1 MEIKYLSIKNFKS
14 IRHMEIS
21 DIQNALIL
29 VGKNNTGK
37 SSILHALRAVEG
49 SYEISLDDFNE
60 TMQNIEIGFILSIT
74 EEDLH
79 IFHKNGMV
87 SQYKKYDLWKKDF
100 ESKLPSYKNEEITF
114 TFIANKEG
122 KQRFYDGKKKHN
134 KYIREIFPTIY
145 FIGTNRNLKQI
156 QDDLFMLQEDSL
168 LKIMRTNCCM
178 FDPVK
183 PCTHCFQ
190 CIGLIDQ
197 KSPKELNAFE
207 AAKLFEYKLYEMNID
222 QFEKRIN
229 ESFHKNGGF
238 EDIIFSMNYDVD
250 QMLQVNAEAYN
261 KERDISISVE
271 RLGRGMKS
279 IYMLSLLEAYVMDE
293 NSLASIILVEE
304 PEMFLHPQLQKTASE
319 ILYRLAQ
326 KNQVIFTT
334 HSPHLLANFSS
345 RQLCQIILDED
356 SYSVAKKKTNISS
369 VLDDLGYNASDLMNV
384 DFVFIVEGKQDKY
397 RLPLLL
403 NHYYSEIYD
412 EDGRLNRVAILTTNS
427 CTNIKTYANLK
438 YINQLYMKDRF
449 LMIRDSDGKD
459 RDMLGRQLCKYYDER
474 NLVDVDHL
482 PKVTRKNVLILKYY
496 SFENYFLNDGG
507 YSFVSNELS
516 DFLWFDYPMQL
527 FCRFLNSYVDFEN
540 KAVYFDTDEFKD
552 NLDVMMQMLT
562 ISQKNNTNELFDG
575 LYINRSFPLMAGS
588 YSYYQSINET
598 PVVFRGLTKSKDVNS
613 AHIQVGYAIN
623 NNTQLKEQALA
634 FIKYTLSDEIQ
645 EIGAT
650 ASGSLSFPV
659 NISVYDNAKLVA
671 GSRTDDNN
679 KIIGI
684 DNDFMKAYIDI
695 ADNVNACT
703 LYRDVSHSYYND
715 NVIGDIVDDYINKG
729 ISKEKFI
736 RQLSAATEIYLTE

>member
-37 SSILHALRAVEG
+37 SSILHVLRAVEG

-79 IFHKNGMV
+79 IFHKNGIV

-197 KSPKELNAFE
+197 KNPKELNAFE
-207 AAKLFEYKLYEMNID
+207 AAKLFEYILYEMNID

-279 IYMLSLLEAYVMDE
+279 INMLSLLEAYVMDE

-369 VLDDLGYNASDLMNV
+369 VLDDLGYSASDLMNV
-384 DFVFIVEGKQDKY
+384 DFVFFVEGKQDKY

-438 YINQLYMKDRF
+438 YINQLYMMDRF

-496 SFENYFLNDGG
+496 SFENYFLNPEIMSKLGVIESEDAFYEILYDKWREYLHRIKSGVHLIQMMG
-507 YSFVSNELS
+507 R
-516 DFLWFDYPMQL
+516 DFTSPQDMKEHMEEITTYIQGHNLFDIFYGRYKKEEKDLLKKYIEIAP
-527 FCRFLNSYVDFEN
+527 R
-540 KAVYFDTDEFKD
+540 DEFSDILDAADSFIYFQSKTKQKD
-552 NLDVMMQMLT
+552 IQ
-562 ISQKNNTNELFDG
+562 
-575 LYINRSFPLMAGS
+575 
-588 YSYYQSINET
+588 NET
-598 PVVFRGLTKSKDVNS
+598 K
-613 AHIQVGYAIN
+613 
-623 NNTQLKEQALA
+623 
-634 FIKYTLSDEIQ
+634 
-645 EIGAT
+645 
-650 ASGSLSFPV
+650 
-659 NISVYDNAKLVA
+659 
-671 GSRTDDNN
+671 
-679 KIIGI
+679 
-684 DNDFMKAYIDI
+684 
-695 ADNVNACT
+695 
-703 LYRDVSHSYYND
+703 
-715 NVIGDIVDDYINKG
+715 
-729 ISKEKFI
+729 
-736 RQLSAATEIYLTE
+736 

>member
-49 SYEISLDDFNE
+49 SYEISEDDFNE
-60 TMQNIEIGFILSIT
+60 TMQNIEIRFTLSLT

-79 IFHKNGMV
+79 IFHKNGIV
-87 SQYKKYDLWKKDF
+87 SQYKKYDLWKNDF
-100 ESKLPSYKNEEITF
+100 ESKLSSYQNEEITF

-156 QDDLFMLQEDSL
+156 QDDLFMLQEDNL

-178 FDPVK
+178 FDSVK

-190 CIGLIDQ
+190 CIGLINQ
-197 KSPKELNAFE
+197 KTPQELNAFE

-238 EDIIFSMNYDVD
+238 EDIVFSMNYDVD
-250 QMLQVNAEAYN
+250 QMLQINAEAYN
-261 KERDISISVE
+261 KERDTSISVD

-293 NSLASIILVEE
+293 NSLPSIIMVEE

-345 RQLCQIILDED
+345 KQLCQIILDED

-438 YINQLYMKDRF
+438 YMNQVYMKDRF

-474 NLVDVDHL
+474 NLIDVDHL

-496 SFENYFLNDGG
+496 SFENYFLNPQVMTRLGIVESPEAFYKTLYEKWREYLYRIRSGQKLLQVMGRDFTGPDDMKDHMEEIRIHLRG
-507 YSFVSNELS
+507 HNLYDIFYGPYKEREKEL
-516 DFLWFDYPMQL
+516 LREYIRLAP
-527 FCRFLNSYVDFEN
+527 REDFEDILS
-540 KAVYFDTDEFKD
+540 AVDRFSYFD
-552 NLDVMMQMLT
+552 
-562 ISQKNNTNELFDG
+562 
-575 LYINRSFPLMAGS
+575 
-588 YSYYQSINET
+588 
-598 PVVFRGLTKSKDVNS
+598 
-613 AHIQVGYAIN
+613 
-623 NNTQLKEQALA
+623 
-634 FIKYTLSDEIQ
+634 
-645 EIGAT
+645 
-650 ASGSLSFPV
+650 
-659 NISVYDNAKLVA
+659 
-671 GSRTDDNN
+671 SRR
-679 KIIGI
+679 
-684 DNDFMKAYIDI
+684 MEEEA
-695 ADNVNACT
+695 A
-703 LYRDVSHSYYND
+703 
-715 NVIGDIVDDYINKG
+715 
-729 ISKEKFI
+729 EK
-736 RQLSAATEIYLTE
+736 

>member
-79 IFHKNGMV
+79 IFHKNGIV

-122 KQRFYDGKKKHN
+122 KQRFYDGKRKHN

-190 CIGLIDQ
+190 CIGLINQ

-345 RQLCQIILDED
+345 RQ
-356 SYSVAKKKTNISS
+356 
-369 VLDDLGYNASDLMNV
+369 
-384 DFVFIVEGKQDKY
+384 DKY

-496 SFENYFLNDGG
+496 SFENYFLNPEIMSKLGVIESEDAFYEILYDKWREYLHRIKSGVHLIQMMG
-507 YSFVSNELS
+507 R
-516 DFLWFDYPMQL
+516 DFTSPQDMKEHMEEIKTYMRGHNLFDIFYGRYKKEEKDLLKKYIEIAP
-527 FCRFLNSYVDFEN
+527 R
-540 KAVYFDTDEFKD
+540 DEFSDILDAADSFIYFQSKTKQKD
-552 NLDVMMQMLT
+552 IQ
-562 ISQKNNTNELFDG
+562 
-575 LYINRSFPLMAGS
+575 
-588 YSYYQSINET
+588 NET
-598 PVVFRGLTKSKDVNS
+598 K
-613 AHIQVGYAIN
+613 
-623 NNTQLKEQALA
+623 
-634 FIKYTLSDEIQ
+634 
-645 EIGAT
+645 
-650 ASGSLSFPV
+650 
-659 NISVYDNAKLVA
+659 
-671 GSRTDDNN
+671 
-679 KIIGI
+679 
-684 DNDFMKAYIDI
+684 
-695 ADNVNACT
+695 
-703 LYRDVSHSYYND
+703 
-715 NVIGDIVDDYINKG
+715 
-729 ISKEKFI
+729 
-736 RQLSAATEIYLTE
+736 

>member
-190 CIGLIDQ
+190 CIGLINQ
-197 KSPKELNAFE
+197 KNPKELNAFE

-293 NSLASIILVEE
+293 NSLSSIILVEE

-345 RQLCQIILDED
+345 KQLCQIILDED

-438 YINQLYMKDRF
+438 YINSVYLKDSF
-449 LMIRDSDGKD
+449 MMIRDSDGKN
-459 RDMLGRQLCKYYDER
+459 RMQLGQQLCKYYGDRSHEDKG
-474 NLVDVDHL
+474 NL
-482 PKVTRKNVLILKYY
+482 PRVTEKNVLILKYY
-496 SFENYFLNDGG
+496 SFENYFLFPEVMAQIGVVKSVDAFYDILWSKYQEYLYKLTSVKAMLKKTGIKIQSRQDIVDNIENIRIYVRGHNLYDIFYGR
-507 YSFVSNELS
+507 YKKQENEILTKYIEAAPREIFA
-516 DFLWFDYPMQL
+516 DILEKIDAF
-527 FCRFLNSYVDFEN
+527 
-540 KAVYFDTDEFKD
+540 VYFDSRK
-552 NLDVMMQMLT
+552 
-562 ISQKNNTNELFDG
+562 
-575 LYINRSFPLMAGS
+575 
-588 YSYYQSINET
+588 
-598 PVVFRGLTKSKDVNS
+598 
-613 AHIQVGYAIN
+613 
-623 NNTQLKEQALA
+623 KE
-634 FIKYTLSDEIQ
+634 E
-645 EIGAT
+645 
-650 ASGSLSFPV
+650 
-659 NISVYDNAKLVA
+659 
-671 GSRTDDNN
+671 
-679 KIIGI
+679 
-684 DNDFMKAYIDI
+684 
-695 ADNVNACT
+695 
-703 LYRDVSHSYYND
+703 
-715 NVIGDIVDDYINKG
+715 
-729 ISKEKFI
+729 
-736 RQLSAATEIYLTE
+736 

>member
-79 IFHKNGMV
+79 IFHKNGIV

-114 TFIANKEG
+114 TFI
-122 KQRFYDGKKKHN
+122 
-134 KYIREIFPTIY
+134 
-145 FIGTNRNLKQI
+145 
-156 QDDLFMLQEDSL
+156 
-168 LKIMRTNCCM
+168 RTNCCM

-207 AAKLFEYKLYEMNID
+207 SAKLFEYKLYEMNID

-250 QMLQVNAEAYN
+250 QMLQINAEAYN
-261 KERDISISVE
+261 KERDTSISVD

-293 NSLASIILVEE
+293 NSLPSIIMVEE

-345 RQLCQIILDED
+345 KRLRKRKRTLVRFSMILD
-356 SYSVAKKKTNISS
+356 I
-369 VLDDLGYNASDLMNV
+369 M
-384 DFVFIVEGKQDKY
+384 
-397 RLPLLL
+397 
-403 NHYYSEIYD
+403 H
-412 EDGRLNRVAILTTNS
+412 
-427 CTNIKTYANLK
+427 
-438 YINQLYMKDRF
+438 
-449 LMIRDSDGKD
+449 
-459 RDMLGRQLCKYYDER
+459 
-474 NLVDVDHL
+474 
-482 PKVTRKNVLILKYY
+482 LIL
-496 SFENYFLNDGG
+496 
-507 YSFVSNELS
+507 
-516 DFLWFDYPMQL
+516 
-527 FCRFLNSYVDFEN
+527 
-540 KAVYFDTDEFKD
+540 
-552 NLDVMMQMLT
+552 
-562 ISQKNNTNELFDG
+562 
-575 LYINRSFPLMAGS
+575 
-588 YSYYQSINET
+588 
-598 PVVFRGLTKSKDVNS
+598 
-613 AHIQVGYAIN
+613 
-623 NNTQLKEQALA
+623 
-634 FIKYTLSDEIQ
+634 
-645 EIGAT
+645 
-650 ASGSLSFPV
+650 
-659 NISVYDNAKLVA
+659 
-671 GSRTDDNN
+671 
-679 KIIGI
+679 
-684 DNDFMKAYIDI
+684 
-695 ADNVNACT
+695 
-703 LYRDVSHSYYND
+703 
-715 NVIGDIVDDYINKG
+715 
-729 ISKEKFI
+729 
-736 RQLSAATEIYLTE
+736 